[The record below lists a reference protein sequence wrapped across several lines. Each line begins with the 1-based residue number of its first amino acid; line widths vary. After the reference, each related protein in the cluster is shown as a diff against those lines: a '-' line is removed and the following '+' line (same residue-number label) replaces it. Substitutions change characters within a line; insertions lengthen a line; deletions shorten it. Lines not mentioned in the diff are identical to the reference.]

1 MFRFDGTKWV
11 LYRYKISY
19 TQKFEVYDDI
29 LSSYP
34 ADAVVEDIT
43 LTPEQTK
50 RLEAVTDEIP
60 ISDLTAFV
68 MDDADVPGM
77 EDYRKD
83 SAIKG
88 ILSTLTDE
96 QAEANATL
104 ILELAEEWQPDKAY
118 ERYAYIQHE
127 GGLYKVLQAHTSQED
142 WTPDLAPSLF
152 APLLTSPTG
161 EPLEWVKPDSTNPYM
176 MGDKV
181 IFEGKI
187 YESLID
193 NNIWSPTEYPQGWY
207 TEPVLEEW
215 SPTKLYKIGE
225 RALFEGKPHESVIDN
240 NSWSPAAYAAGWKE
254 IPVA

>member
-1 MFRFDGTKWV
+1 MFRYDGTRWV
-11 LYRYKISY
+11 PYRHKITY
-19 TQKFEVYDDI
+19 TQTLEVYDDI

-34 ADAVVEDIT
+34 ADAVVEDVT

-104 ILELAEEWQPDKAY
+104 ILELAEEWQPDEAY
-118 ERYAYIQHE
+118 ERYTYVKHNDV
-127 GGLYKVLQAHTSQED
+127 LYKVLQSHRSQSD
-142 WTPDLAPSLF
+142 WTPDIAPSLF
-152 APLLTSPTG
+152 AQVLTSPTG
-161 EPLEWVKPDSTNPYM
+161 EPMEWVQPDSTNPYM
-176 MGDKV
+176 KGDRV
-181 IFEGKI
+181 IFQGKI
-187 YESLID
+187 YESTID
-193 NNIWSPTEYPQGWY
+193 NNVWSPGEYPQGW
-207 TEPVLEEW
+207 
-215 SPTKLYKIGE
+215 
-225 RALFEGKPHESVIDN
+225 
-240 NSWSPAAYAAGWKE
+240 KE
-254 IPVA
+254 VP